1 MFFEMFYGW
10 SMAFCPDFGLSENR
24 KEKVKGLFT
33 ILNLWVI
40 FKRGRFNFDI
50 NLHNTFKQLDGV
62 RI

>member
-40 FKRGRFNFDI
+40 FKEGDSTLTSTYI
-50 NLHNTFKQLDGV
+50 TLSSS
-62 RI
+62 